1 MAARSP
7 AICRPPPRRLGH
19 LQASSPNRTS
29 QHGPPGTGSC
39 TQQLANWRQ
48 QILLRTSAPIQ
59 RQASGHATA
68 VSKRR
73 NNLPSHFAA
82 CRSVCVWPLQRF
94 RDRDQPRTARMHP
107 HKPLVKSSCDGTC
120 GASNKPIPVPLDP
133 CVHFMSYSS
142 VMPFHVP
149 LGPCI
154 HLMSYS
160 SIAPRSSFPCRI
172 CRKGVRHHLMHRARI
187 CDPRLHPAHRL
198 RPFFISSL
206 LMSNILQRD
215 LPLAL
220 ISSTYHL
227 DPPASKPSPRSWVY
241 GDGENAPKPGLGPP
255 VRLRPDGARPL
266 ADLTQPSPR
275 GMTGPRARPAR
286 RCVRMRGALFML
298 TQFPRRSYPSCI

>member
-1 MAARSP
+1 MQELLQLQNANRLVISFDHAAPTGVDDGGIGTWLLAGARVFQKRLRERATPPLITKLFPKGVPLGLMGDGSNDRSMAEQEAVVLRFVGSDGKPFNSFFELAQLDLSKSEVTERDGHPTARAVKASAPLKTAAR
-7 AICRPPPRRLGH
+7 RPCVVVVVVVVVVAATPNYLR
-19 LQASSPNRTS
+19 QASQNL
-29 QHGPPGTGSC
+29 GKY
-39 TQQLANWRQ
+39 WRQ

-120 GASNKPIPVPLDP
+120 DASNKPIPVPLDP

-160 SIAPRSSFPCRI
+160 SIAPRSSFP
-172 CRKGVRHHLMHRARI
+172 
-187 CDPRLHPAHRL
+187 
-198 RPFFISSL
+198 
-206 LMSNILQRD
+206 
-215 LPLAL
+215 
-220 ISSTYHL
+220 
-227 DPPASKPSPRSWVY
+227 
-241 GDGENAPKPGLGPP
+241 
-255 VRLRPDGARPL
+255 
-266 ADLTQPSPR
+266 
-275 GMTGPRARPAR
+275 
-286 RCVRMRGALFML
+286 
-298 TQFPRRSYPSCI
+298 

>member
-120 GASNKPIPVPLDP
+120 DASNKPIPVPLDP

-172 CRKGVRHHLMHRARI
+172 CRKGVRHPLMHRARI

-227 DPPASKPSPRSWVY
+227 DPPASK
-241 GDGENAPKPGLGPP
+241 L
-255 VRLRPDGARPL
+255 RLPDRM
-266 ADLTQPSPR
+266 DLKLSK
-275 GMTGPRARPAR
+275 
-286 RCVRMRGALFML
+286 
-298 TQFPRRSYPSCI
+298 S

>member
-172 CRKGVRHHLMHRARI
+172 CRKGVRHPLMHRARI

-255 VRLRPDGARPL
+255 VRLRPDAEHAHWRTSRSHPPGA
-266 ADLTQPSPR
+266 
-275 GMTGPRARPAR
+275 
-286 RCVRMRGALFML
+286 
-298 TQFPRRSYPSCI
+298 

>member
-120 GASNKPIPVPLDP
+120 DASNKPIPECSTGSMRPSHVVLISHAIPCSTGSMHSSHVILINRTTKFFPLP
-133 CVHFMSYSS
+133 YLPERSTASPH
-142 VMPFHVP
+142 
-149 LGPCI
+149 
-154 HLMSYS
+154 
-160 SIAPRSSFPCRI
+160 APRA
-172 CRKGVRHHLMHRARI
+172 H
-187 CDPRLHPAHRL
+187 PRP
-198 RPFFISSL
+198 
-206 LMSNILQRD
+206 
-215 LPLAL
+215 
-220 ISSTYHL
+220 
-227 DPPASKPSPRSWVY
+227 PPAPRPSATSFLHFF
-241 GDGENAPKPGLGPP
+241 APHVKYPATGLTSGP
-255 VRLRPDGARPL
+255 D
-266 ADLTQPSPR
+266 
-275 GMTGPRARPAR
+275 
-286 RCVRMRGALFML
+286 
-298 TQFPRRSYPSCI
+298 

>member
-1 MAARSP
+1 MASRSRCASPSCMKTLPLSHQVIRENP
-7 AICRPPPRRLGH
+7 ASRGTE
-19 LQASSPNRTS
+19 TS
-29 QHGPPGTGSC
+29 AEVLVGPP
-39 TQQLANWRQ
+39 WRRESNAGQ
-48 QILLRTSAPIQ
+48 LRTSAPIQ

-73 NNLPSHFAA
+73 NNLPSHVAA

-160 SIAPRSSFPCRI
+160 SIAPRSSFR
-172 CRKGVRHHLMHRARI
+172 
-187 CDPRLHPAHRL
+187 
-198 RPFFISSL
+198 
-206 LMSNILQRD
+206 
-215 LPLAL
+215 
-220 ISSTYHL
+220 
-227 DPPASKPSPRSWVY
+227 
-241 GDGENAPKPGLGPP
+241 
-255 VRLRPDGARPL
+255 
-266 ADLTQPSPR
+266 
-275 GMTGPRARPAR
+275 
-286 RCVRMRGALFML
+286 
-298 TQFPRRSYPSCI
+298 

>member
-1 MAARSP
+1 VAARSP
-7 AICRPPPRRLGH
+7 AICRSPPRRLGH

-172 CRKGVRHHLMHRARI
+172 CRKGVRHPLMHRARI
-187 CDPRLHPAHRL
+187 CDPRLHPAYRL

-206 LMSNILQRD
+206 LMSNIMQRD

-227 DPPASKPSPRSWVY
+227 DPPASKPSPRSCQ
-241 GDGENAPKPGLGPP
+241 GAPQH
-255 VRLRPDGARPL
+255 RP
-266 ADLTQPSPR
+266 
-275 GMTGPRARPAR
+275 
-286 RCVRMRGALFML
+286 
-298 TQFPRRSYPSCI
+298 

>member
-172 CRKGVRHHLMHRARI
+172 CRKGVRHPLMHRARI
-187 CDPRLHPAHRL
+187 RGPRLHPAHRL

-227 DPPASKPSPRSWVY
+227 DPPASK
-241 GDGENAPKPGLGPP
+241 L
-255 VRLRPDGARPL
+255 RLPDRM
-266 ADLTQPSPR
+266 DLKLSK
-275 GMTGPRARPAR
+275 
-286 RCVRMRGALFML
+286 
-298 TQFPRRSYPSCI
+298 S